1 MIKKIHIYDVDGV
14 LVNANARYIDR
25 HKHSQ
30 YDLRYWNHPDTMA
43 RVMEDKLL
51 PMADRYIADI
61 ANPEIYVI
69 VATARIWTH
78 HTNDFFIKHLGL
90 PNKIIARTNYKHI
103 SDVKLKCSAL
113 KKLFQLKQFKNLPK
127 HFWDDSVKNL
137 YAVSELGVYCY
148 HIQD

>member
-14 LVNANARYIDR
+14 LVNSNWRYTDP
-25 HKHSQ
+25 HKHSSL
-30 YDLRYWNHPDTMA
+30 DLRYWNSPETLAKVKDDT
-43 RVMEDKLL
+43 LL

-78 HTNDFFIKHLGL
+78 HTQEFFQKHLGL
-90 PNKIIARTNYKHI
+90 PNKIIARTNYKRI
-103 SDVKLKCSAL
+103 SDLKMKYDAL
-113 KKLFQLKQFKNLPK
+113 KKLFQLKQFKNLEK
-127 HFWDDSVKNL
+127 HFWDDSMKNL